1 MQNAHADD
9 FMVAPDEAPMCYPT
23 EGRSLRSWC
32 LYTPNDPMQY
42 KGTSTRHYYKK
53 KRLQQWDNFFIGA
66 ASDGAAP
73 TVGVLGTHEASRPY
87 KWHNKG
93 GW

>member
-42 KGTSTRHYYKK
+42 KGTSTRVLHC
-53 KRLQQWDNFFIGA
+53 NFNGYIADVTGFEELTRC
-66 ASDGAAP
+66 SCD
-73 TVGVLGTHEASRPY
+73 
-87 KWHNKG
+87 
-93 GW
+93 

>member
-32 LYTPNDPMQY
+32 LHTPND
-42 KGTSTRHYYKK
+42 
-53 KRLQQWDNFFIGA
+53 
-66 ASDGAAP
+66 
-73 TVGVLGTHEASRPY
+73 
-87 KWHNKG
+87 
-93 GW
+93 